1 MSKFTE
7 SQNQQVD
14 DYVNINSDTVNNIN
28 NGDNINNTDNAME
41 NDQMNDPMNEG
52 PKTNMSINMNEIK
65 ISEHNKKRTKI
76 EGLKSI
82 GSVTK
87 YLSQTKV
94 EFEQN
99 NEETILTDTN
109 NRTILRNEYLKIMEK
124 NDATKSMEI
133 IKDIYLK
140 AIDNAKS
147 MLIDEEDK
155 EYGEYY
161 ISIRENNEKK
171 YYTIKNG
178 EFIIVG
184 RIDGCNYKSE
194 CTCVSRIHA
203 IILNYMDTIY
213 VFDSYS
219 RNGIEIL
226 NGSNKD
232 EYNNRQKPVLRF
244 NKNEIGNF
252 LIAYE
257 VEVNFTQKNC
267 IICLSK
273 VREIIFSCNHTVMC
287 RECYVT
293 NRNNIKECMLCKK
306 PIINVISNKDPC
318 FDTFVVE
325 I

>member
-1 MSKFTE
+1 MSEFAG
-7 SQNQQVD
+7 SQNKQSD
-14 DYVNINSDTVNNIN
+14 DYVNINNL
-28 NGDNINNTDNAME
+28 DNIGNVIENNPVSE
-41 NDQMNDPMNEG
+41 C
-52 PKTNMSINMNEIK
+52 PKANMSINMNEIK
-65 ISEHNKKRTKI
+65 ISEQNKKRTKI
-76 EGLKSI
+76 EGLESI

-94 EFEQN
+94 EFEKN
-99 NEETILTDTN
+99 NDETILTDTN
-109 NRTILRNEYLKIMEK
+109 NRRILRDEYLKIMEK
-124 NDATKSMEI
+124 NNATKSMEI

-140 AIDNAKS
+140 GIDNAKN
-147 MLIDEEDK
+147 MYIDEEDT
-155 EYGEYY
+155 EYNEYY
-161 ISIRENNEKK
+161 ISIRENMEKK

-178 EFIIVG
+178 EFIVVG
-184 RIDGCNYKSE
+184 RMDGCDHKSKRL
-194 CTCVSRIHA
+194 CVSRIHA

-219 RNGIEIL
+219 INGIEIL

-273 VREIIFSCNHTVMC
+273 VKEIVFSCNHKVMC
-287 RECYVT
+287 KDCYVT
-293 NRNNIKECMLCKK
+293 NIDNIKECMLCKK
-306 PIINVISNKDPC
+306 PIINVISNK
-318 FDTFVVE
+318 
-325 I
+325 

>member
-1 MSKFTE
+1 MSEFTGL
-7 SQNQQVD
+7 QDQQVD
-14 DYVNINSDTVNNIN
+14 DYVNIGSDTANNNNIN
-28 NGDNINNTDNAME
+28 NANNIME
-41 NDQMNDPMNEG
+41 NDQVDEG
-52 PKTNMSINMNEIK
+52 PKTDMSINMDEIK
-65 ISEHNKKRTKI
+65 ISEQNKKRTKI
-76 EGLKSI
+76 EGLQSI

-109 NRTILRNEYLKIMEK
+109 NRRILRDEYLKIMEK

-161 ISIRENNEKK
+161 LSIRENNEKK

-184 RIDGCNYKSE
+184 RIDGCDHKSE

-232 EYNNRQKPVLRF
+232 EYNTRQKPVLRF

-287 RECYVT
+287 RDCYITNKHNINEC
-293 NRNNIKECMLCKK
+293 ILCKK
-306 PIINVISNKDPC
+306 PIINVMSNKDPC
-318 FDTFVVE
+318 FDTFVAE